1 MLIKIGNKEY
11 VGCCNA
17 MTYIFYNKV
26 FNLNI
31 FDDLDKIKGCLIKFK
46 LQSGNKDDIDNM
58 VDIILRLIYILIYT
72 NNQNEINSFEKWKK
86 QHEHE
91 AIELET
97 INEVIEFL
105 VDNFYSQEVKEELD
119 KIKVSKNEDE
129 PIIFQEHTFL
139 NQCLNIG
146 LNIED
151 MTKLSYVDICKLLI
165 VNMNKAKNLRK
176 PKYKIATTQ
185 DWDALAAS

>member
-17 MTYIFYNKV
+17 MTYVFYNRI

-31 FDDLDKIKGCLIKFK
+31 FDDLDIIKECLIKFK
-46 LQSGNKDDIDNM
+46 AQIGSKKDIDNI
-58 VDIILRLIYILIYT
+58 VDIILKLIYALIYT
-72 NNQNEINSFEKWKK
+72 NNQNEINSFKKWKK

-91 AIELET
+91 VIELET
-97 INEVIEFL
+97 INEVIEFF

>member
-91 AIELET
+91 VIELET
-97 INEVIEFL
+97 INEVIEFF

-129 PIIFQEHTFL
+129 TIIFQEHTFL

>member
-17 MTYIFYNKV
+17 MTYVFYNRI

-31 FDDLDKIKGCLIKFK
+31 FDDLDIIKECLIKFK
-46 LQSGNKDDIDNM
+46 AQIGSKEDIDNI
-58 VDIILRLIYILIYT
+58 VDIILKLIYVLIYT

-91 AIELET
+91 TIELET
-97 INEVIEFL
+97 INEVIEYF

-119 KIKVSKNEDE
+119 KIKIREAEQEQIV
-129 PIIFQEHTFL
+129 FQEHTFL
-139 NQCLNIG
+139 NQCLTIG
-146 LNIED
+146 LSVED
-151 MTKLSYVDICKLLI
+151 MTKLTYVDICKLLI
-165 VNMNKAKNLRK
+165 INMKKAKAINK
-176 PKYKIATTQ
+176 PKYRIATTQ

>member
-31 FDDLDKIKGCLIKFK
+31 IDDLDQIKGCLIKFK

-91 AIELET
+91 VIELET
-97 INEVIEFL
+97 INEVIEFF

>member
-1 MLIKIGNKEY
+1 MLIRIENKEY

-31 FDDLDKIKGCLIKFK
+31 IDDLDQIKGCLIKFK
-46 LQSGNKDDIDNM
+46 LQSGNKDDVDNM

>member
-1 MLIKIGNKEY
+1 MLIKIENKEY

-46 LQSGNKDDIDNM
+46 LQSVNKDDVDNM
-58 VDIILRLIYILIYT
+58 VDIILRLIYILVYT

-97 INEVIEFL
+97 INEVIEFF

-139 NQCLNIG
+139 NQCLSIG

>member
-1 MLIKIGNKEY
+1 MLIKIENKEY

-46 LQSGNKDDIDNM
+46 LQSGNKDDVDNM

-91 AIELET
+91 VIELET
-97 INEVIEFL
+97 INEVIEFF

>member
-86 QHEHE
+86 QHEYE

>member
-46 LQSGNKDDIDNM
+46 LQSGNKDDVDNM

-91 AIELET
+91 VIELET
-97 INEVIEFL
+97 INEVIEFF

-165 VNMNKAKNLRK
+165 VNINKAKNLRK

>member
-31 FDDLDKIKGCLIKFK
+31 IDDLDKIKGCLIKFK
-46 LQSGNKDDIDNM
+46 LQSGNKDDVDNM

-105 VDNFYSQEVKEELD
+105 VDNFYSQEVKEELE

-185 DWDALAAS
+185 DWETLAAS

>member
-11 VGCCNA
+11 IGCCNA

-72 NNQNEINSFEKWKK
+72 NNQNGINSFEKWKK

-91 AIELET
+91 VIELET
-97 INEVIEFL
+97 INEVIEFF

-165 VNMNKAKNLRK
+165 VNMNKATNLRK

>member
-31 FDDLDKIKGCLIKFK
+31 IDDLDQIKGCLIKFK
-46 LQSGNKDDIDNM
+46 LQSGNKDDVDNM

>member
-91 AIELET
+91 VIELET
-97 INEVIEFL
+97 INEVIEFF

>member
-1 MLIKIGNKEY
+1 MLIKIENKEY

-91 AIELET
+91 VIELET
-97 INEVIEFL
+97 INEVIEFF

>member
-1 MLIKIGNKEY
+1 MLIKIGDKEY
-11 VGCCNA
+11 IGYCNA

-46 LQSGNKDDIDNM
+46 LQSGNKEDVDNM

-72 NNQNEINSFEKWKK
+72 NNQNEISRFEKWKEEHK
-86 QHEHE
+86 HEG
-91 AIELET
+91 INTET
-97 INEVIEFL
+97 INEVIEYL
-105 VDNFYSQEVKEELD
+105 VDSFYSQEVREELD

-146 LNIED
+146 LSIED
-151 MTKLSYVDICKLLI
+151 MTQLSYVDICKLLI

>member
-1 MLIKIGNKEY
+1 MLIRIENKEY

-31 FDDLDKIKGCLIKFK
+31 FDDLDNIKECLIKFK
-46 LQSGNKDDIDNM
+46 LQSGNKENIDNI
-58 VDIILRLIYILIYT
+58 VNIILRLIYILIYT

-91 AIELET
+91 VIELET
-97 INEVIEFL
+97 INEVIEFF

-176 PKYKIATTQ
+176 PKYKTATTQ

>member
-1 MLIKIGNKEY
+1 MLIRIENKEY

-31 FDDLDKIKGCLIKFK
+31 FDDLDNIKECLIKFK
-46 LQSGNKDDIDNM
+46 LQSGNKEDIDNI
-58 VDIILRLIYILIYT
+58 VNIILRLIYILIYT

-91 AIELET
+91 VIELET
-97 INEVIEFL
+97 INEVIEFF

>member
-1 MLIKIGNKEY
+1 MLIKIENKEY

-31 FDDLDKIKGCLIKFK
+31 FDDLDKIKRCLIKFK

-91 AIELET
+91 VIELET
-97 INEVIEFL
+97 INEVIEFF

>member
-1 MLIKIGNKEY
+1 MLIKIENKEY

-91 AIELET
+91 VIELET
-97 INEVIEFL
+97 INEVIEFF

-129 PIIFQEHTFL
+129 PINFQEHTFL